1 MRFLP
6 TLALALCLA
15 SPCFAKPPL
24 PEGITQ
30 VTSVEGITE
39 YRLPNGMTA
48 LLMPDASKPTMTVN
62 VTYRVGS
69 RHENY
74 GETGMAHLL
83 EHLLFKGSPKFPSI
97 DKEFNA
103 RGARANG
110 TTWLDR
116 TNYYELLQASDDNLR
131 WALELEADRMV
142 NAFIAKKDLD
152 SEMTVVRNEYEA
164 GENSPF
170 QVMLKRLQSVAYDWH
185 SYGRST
191 IGNRSDIE
199 NVRIENLQA
208 FYRTY
213 YQPDNAVLVLAG
225 KFDADK
231 ALTWIAQYFG
241 AIPKPT
247 RTLPPFWTVEPT
259 QDGER
264 SFMVRRKGEM
274 QIVLL
279 VYKVPSALH
288 ADAAGIFLANEIL
301 GYTPSGRLHKAL
313 VETKLAT
320 QVLGF
325 PLVGAY
331 PGLHILGAVVKKGDP
346 VEPVQAELIR
356 VVEELAAKGPTD
368 EEMTRAKQAYANQF
382 EKTLADHE
390 QVGVALSE
398 YIALGDW
405 RLFFVA
411 RDRIAAAGA
420 GDVTRAAG
428 AYYRRDNRT
437 VGRYVPEDA
446 PQRAEVPAA
455 PTLAEVMKD
464 FRPRAAMAVGEAFD
478 PSQENIEKRTVRER
492 IGGLKVAM
500 LPKKTRGETV
510 NVSLRLHSGDAQSL
524 TGKAAIGSLTQG
536 MILRGTSKLS
546 RTQITDQ
553 FERLKVSGDPLNFQT
568 TRPNLVEA
576 LRLMAHALRDANF
589 PQDEFE
595 QLVKQQLTAL
605 EAQKSEPRPRA
616 IEAINQHF
624 NRYPKG
630 DPRHSPTLDEQIAA
644 IRAVTLAEVKAF
656 HREFFAADLGELAI
670 VGDFDP
676 EAVRDALRVSLA
688 DWRGA
693 RPFTR
698 IDRAFADVSPINR
711 WVNTPDKENAVFA
724 ARLNVDLRDDDPDFP
739 ALFLVN
745 YMLGGGAG
753 LNSRL
758 AERIRQ
764 KDGLSYGIGSQLIVS
779 ATDRAAHWQV
789 LGIAAPQ
796 NIGKVEAAF
805 KEEIERARTAG
816 FTEDELARAKA
827 GALQLRAQQRAQ
839 DASLAAA
846 WVALMHVGRDMGF
859 SKRLDERI
867 AALTK
872 ADVDAAMRK
881 YLVLDKM
888 TIVKA
893 GDMAKVR

>member
-1 MRFLP
+1 
-6 TLALALCLA
+6 
-15 SPCFAKPPL
+15 
-24 PEGITQ
+24 
-30 VTSVEGITE
+30 
-39 YRLPNGMTA
+39 
-48 LLMPDASKPTMTVN
+48 
-62 VTYRVGS
+62 
-69 RHENY
+69 
-74 GETGMAHLL
+74 
-83 EHLLFKGSPKFPSI
+83 
-97 DKEFNA
+97 
-103 RGARANG
+103 
-110 TTWLDR
+110 
-116 TNYYELLQASDDNLR
+116 
-131 WALELEADRMV
+131 
-142 NAFIAKKDLD
+142 
-152 SEMTVVRNEYEA
+152 
-164 GENSPF
+164 
-170 QVMLKRLQSVAYDWH
+170 
-185 SYGRST
+185 
-191 IGNRSDIE
+191 
-199 NVRIENLQA
+199 
-208 FYRTY
+208 
-213 YQPDNAVLVLAG
+213 
-225 KFDADK
+225 
-231 ALTWIAQYFG
+231 
-241 AIPKPT
+241 
-247 RTLPPFWTVEPT
+247 
-259 QDGER
+259 
-264 SFMVRRKGEM
+264 
-274 QIVLL
+274 
-279 VYKVPSALH
+279 
-288 ADAAGIFLANEIL
+288 
-301 GYTPSGRLHKAL
+301 
-313 VETKLAT
+313 
-320 QVLGF
+320 
-325 PLVGAY
+325 
-331 PGLHILGAVVKKGDP
+331 
-346 VEPVQAELIR
+346 
-356 VVEELAAKGPTD
+356 
-368 EEMTRAKQAYANQF
+368 
-382 EKTLADHE
+382 
-390 QVGVALSE
+390 
-398 YIALGDW
+398 
-405 RLFFVA
+405 
-411 RDRIAAAGA
+411 
-420 GDVTRAAG
+420 
-428 AYYRRDNRT
+428 
-437 VGRYVPEDA
+437 
-446 PQRAEVPAA
+446 
-455 PTLAEVMKD
+455 
-464 FRPRAAMAVGEAFD
+464 
-478 PSQENIEKRTVRER
+478 
-492 IGGLKVAM
+492 
-500 LPKKTRGETV
+500 
-510 NVSLRLHSGDAQSL
+510 
-524 TGKAAIGSLTQG
+524 
-536 MILRGTSKLS
+536 
-546 RTQITDQ
+546 
-553 FERLKVSGDPLNFQT
+553 
-568 TRPNLVEA
+568 
-576 LRLMAHALRDANF
+576 MAHALRDANF